1 MESPGSSQRAVTP
14 IGAHIKNL
22 QQKEEQQH
30 APAIRN
36 KPTATLNWILLD
48 PPVRGRAQ
56 SPAPHFSTASPSR
69 AIAAPNRLAAVRNGF
84 KRYGITCPAKTR
96 CQPDRL
102 I

>member
-14 IGAHIKNL
+14 IGAHIRNL
-22 QQKEEQQH
+22 QQQEEQQR

-56 SPAPHFSTASPSR
+56 SPAAHFPQHLRPAPSQHP
-69 AIAAPNRLAAVRNGF
+69 IAVPRFETSGLTERVGWR
-84 KRYGITCPAKTR
+84 R
-96 CQPDRL
+96 
-102 I
+102 